1 MDRLVRWIQYGN
13 YYYYIGDNMK
23 FKKEN
28 EPHHKMMSSP
38 HMTRKQKGK
47 QNDRQR
53 GKWFILSRRYRAAN
67 PICEMEGC
75 RRVSVEA
82 HHIIP
87 YNEDPSKELR
97 WDNLMA
103 LCHGCHDKI
112 HNRHIDRDLDH
123 KTLI

>member
-1 MDRLVRWIQYGN
+1 MVYWIQYGT
-13 YYYYIGDNMK
+13 YYYYIGNNMK

-28 EPHHKMMSSP
+28 EPHHKMMSMPYQS
-38 HMTRKQKGK
+38 RKDKGI
-47 QNDRQR
+47 QNKRK
-53 GKWFILSRRYRAAN
+53 GGTWFRLSRRYRAAN
-67 PICEMEGC
+67 PICEGEGC

-87 YNEDPSKELR
+87 VSEDPSKELR

-103 LCHGCHDKI
+103 LCRGCHDKI
-112 HNRHIDRDLDH
+112 HGRHIDRDLEH